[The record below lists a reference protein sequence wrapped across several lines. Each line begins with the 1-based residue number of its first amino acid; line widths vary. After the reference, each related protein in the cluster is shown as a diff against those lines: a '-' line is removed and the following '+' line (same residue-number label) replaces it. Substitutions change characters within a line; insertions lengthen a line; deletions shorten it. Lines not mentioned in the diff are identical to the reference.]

1 MYQRMNNICIIH
13 GNNICR
19 NDVFERR
26 KKIRK
31 YNSLVTCLHNIFQI
45 SEFSFP
51 YDKQN
56 LRNEEAKEKH
66 EKEIY
71 LLSSKSDWKRNGNR
85 PIRIDNRRFPSKH
98 PSPQHTKVQYKVSPF
113 AEVGQFPRPH
123 DHRVAWSL
131 GNVGSTPKFR
141 FIQRREFEKIVFDTV
156 SRRGIAN
163 RVPVVRH
170 EASKRDRFETRDESF
185 GLSTPPAAY
194 MYTRAVSSVLRREM
208 ALWGEKVGREERER
222 ERSFLLW
229 N

>member
-1 MYQRMNNICIIH
+1 MNNICIIH

-31 YNSLVTCLHNIFQI
+31 YNSLVTCLHNIFMKYSNSRFHTI
-45 SEFSFP
+45 NKTFETKKRRRNTRKKFTYSRRKAIENGTETDPSGSITAAF
-51 YDKQN
+51 
-56 LRNEEAKEKH
+56 LRN
-66 EKEIY
+66 I
-71 LLSSKSDWKRNGNR
+71 
-85 PIRIDNRRFPSKH
+85 H
-98 PSPQHTKVQYKVSPF
+98 P
-113 AEVGQFPRPH
+113 
-123 DHRVAWSL
+123 L
-131 GNVGSTPKFR
+131 NTPKYNIKFLHLPRWGNFHARMITASHDRLETWDRLR

-208 ALWGEKVGREERER
+208 ALWGEKVRREERER